1 MQGEWV
7 VAQAWRREHRSV
19 TRPLVHSFSREQVD
33 PLPIGIAL
41 ILEFLT
47 NDAGEL
53 QFTDAVAGGPHSLS
67 DLLGGMAQP
76 SEPRVSGVTTFG
88 AGLLSVFSDTTVRI
102 EAGTNEV
109 LVEKLTGGATLEH
122 LVSWPQTDIVVS
134 GIADAE
140 AFFEVQ
146 DLGFSGA
153 GTVVET
159 AAPPADSA
167 ERSGIISLGSSVHAD
182 SVVVAVINQPRTV
195 NEQGNLL
202 RVLLRTIGTIRRTG
216 SISEIAASLTHTH
229 DAIEIVGDSI
239 NWQLSPLFNPHELTV
254 PPSASPAVF
263 RFVEPDGDE
272 IDPVAT
278 IFAKQWFDTGGGG
291 LTNLTGKRAVVHQ
304 IVITPAG
311 LFVQCGTTNYKDYQE
326 AVAAIGLERLTNP
339 LEPTLARYGSVMG
352 YAVLANDATVWA
364 DGRAHLFEESPL
376 GSSFAG
382 GGVSAFDGL
391 ADTPISKAGEDG
403 KVVFVGAA
411 ETDLEYG
418 KIRAQLII
426 SPIADNVD
434 SITLDVARALHVN
447 SAELRIENIHLEV
460 LTAPTADLEV
470 DVRIAGSSIFGG
482 TLPTISGAAL
492 TGQLAP
498 VTTDHFMGD
507 RVRIDIASADAD
519 WRFLTVTIE
528 ASIVPE

>member
-1 MQGEWV
+1 M
-7 VAQAWRREHRSV
+7 
-19 TRPLVHSFSREQVD
+19 TRPLVHSFGREQID
-33 PLPIGIAL
+33 PLAVGSAL
-41 ILEFLT
+41 NLEFIT
-47 NDAGEL
+47 NPAGEL
-53 QFTDAVAGGPHSLS
+53 VLSDTVTGPQTLA
-67 DLLGGMAQP
+67 DLLGGAAAAAE
-76 SEPRVSGVTTFG
+76 SRVSGVRTAG
-88 AGLLSVFSDTTVRI
+88 AGLLSVLNPTTVRI
-102 EAGTNEV
+102 DAGTNEI
-109 LVEKLTGGATLEH
+109 LVEKLAGGATQEH

-140 AFFEVQ
+140 SFFEVQ
-146 DLGFSGA
+146 DFGFSGT
-153 GTVVET
+153 GVVVET
-159 AAPPADSA
+159 VSPPTDSD
-167 ERSGIISLGSSVHAD
+167 ERGGIISLGSSFHAD
-182 SVVVAVINQPRTV
+182 SAVVEVFNQPRTV

-202 RVLLRTIGTIRRTG
+202 RVFLKTLGTLRRTG

-239 NWQLSPLFNPHELTV
+239 NWQASPLLNPHEVTV

-263 RFVEPDGDE
+263 RFIEPDGDD

-291 LTNLTGKRAVVHQ
+291 LTNLTGQRAVVHQ

-311 LFVQCGTTNYKDYQE
+311 LFVQIGTTDYSNYEQ
-326 AVAAIGLERLTNP
+326 AVAAIGLERLSNP
-339 LEPTLARYGSVMG
+339 LEPSLDRRGSTMG
-352 YAVLANDATVWA
+352 YAVLANGATVWA
-364 DGRAHLFEESPL
+364 DGLAHLFEEAPL

-391 ADTPISKAGEDG
+391 SDTPTSKSGEDG
-403 KVVFVGAA
+403 KVLFVGAT
-411 ETDLEYG
+411 ETDLKYG

-426 SPIADNVD
+426 SPIADNVA
-434 SITLDVARALHVN
+434 SVTLDVARALHIN

-460 LTAPTADLEV
+460 LEAPTADLEV

-492 TGQLAP
+492 TGSLAP
-498 VTTDHFMGD
+498 VTTDHFQGD